1 VSDRIVL
8 LTLTRIE
15 VTHLADL
22 VRQFA
27 DLVDSTPTL
36 PDPAIERL
44 TPDVYPEDPEA
55 SREFRAVTRA
65 DLLRRRAHDA
75 RVVLDDLAR
84 VERVEDELA
93 PVDVSLEGDSIE
105 SWLRTLAAVRLVIA
119 NRLGIV
125 EDDQD
130 HDPDDPRYGVY
141 DWLGYRLEGL
151 VQAAEQGDTA

>member
-1 VSDRIVL
+1 MTEQIVL

-27 DLVDSTPTL
+27 DIVDSTPSA
-36 PDPAIERL
+36 PDPAVERL
-44 TPDVYPEDPEA
+44 TPDAYPEDPET
-55 SREFRAVTRA
+55 SREFRAVTRS

-84 VERVEDELA
+84 VERTEDQLA
-93 PVDVSLEGDSIE
+93 PVDVSLEGESIE
-105 SWLRTLAAVRLVIA
+105 SWLRTLTSLRLVIA
-119 NRLGIV
+119 TRLGITD
-125 EDDQD
+125 EDHP
-130 HDPDDPRYGVY
+130 HDPEDPRYGVY

-151 VQAAEQGDTA
+151 IQAADAHDDA

>member
-1 VSDRIVL
+1 MTDRTVL

-27 DLVDSTPTL
+27 DLVDGTPTA
-36 PDPAIERL
+36 PDPAVERL
-44 TPDVYPEDPEA
+44 TPDVYPDDPDA

-84 VERVEDELA
+84 VDRGLDELA
-93 PVDVSLEGDSIE
+93 PVDVALEGE
-105 SWLRTLAAVRLVIA
+105 SVEAWLRTLAAVRLVIA
-119 NRLGIV
+119 NRLGIS
-125 EDDQD
+125 EDDED
-130 HDPDDPRYGVY
+130 RDPDDARYGVY
-141 DWLGYRLEGL
+141 DWLGFRLEGL
-151 VQAAEQGDTA
+151 VQAADDGRS

>member
-1 VSDRIVL
+1 MSERIVL

-15 VTHLADL
+15 ATHLADL

-27 DLVDSTPTL
+27 DLVDSTPTA

-75 RVVLDDLAR
+75 RLVLDDLAR
-84 VERVEDELA
+84 VERADDDLA
-93 PVDVSLEGDSIE
+93 PVDVALEGEHVE

-119 NRLGIV
+119 NRLGIADGD
-125 EDDQD
+125 ED
-130 HDPDDPRYGVY
+130 HDPEDPRYGVY

-151 VQAAEQGDTA
+151 VQAAEQGL